1 MATGL
6 QPGSAGALFSKKV
19 SKGGSKVMTVSA
31 RIRGF
36 ITIGLLPA
44 LVLYLFFVIVPIFWS
59 AYYGFFDW
67 KGIGA
72 AKFIGLDNYV
82 EVLQDP
88 IFWKSF
94 KNNMLIVAAS
104 VFGQVPIAMIL
115 ALLLMKSTLFQ
126 RVIRASVFMPMVLS
140 SVVVGIIWG
149 YIYHPQI
156 GILNFLLEG
165 VGLESWKKAWLSDPK
180 VSMFALMVPI
190 IWNYIG
196 PYMIMFIAALQNISP
211 EIEDAAQLDGVGPVR
226 KLFAVTLPMIWDT
239 VKVAVVL
246 CISGSLKAFDLI
258 YVMTGGGP
266 AHSTEL
272 LASYMYNSTFN
283 VYRFGFGS
291 AISTAI
297 IILSLI
303 LIVGSQRLMK
313 RDYR

>member
-1 MATGL
+1 
-6 QPGSAGALFSKKV
+6 
-19 SKGGSKVMTVSA
+19 MTVSA

-82 EVLQDP
+82 EVFQDP

-104 VFGQVPIAMIL
+104 VFGQVPIALIL
-115 ALLLMKSTLFQ
+115 ALLLMKSTFFQ

-156 GILNFLLEG
+156 GILNFLLDG
-165 VGLESWKKAWLSDPK
+165 VGLDGWKKAWLSDPK
-180 VSMFALMVPI
+180 VSMYALMVPI

>member
-1 MATGL
+1 
-6 QPGSAGALFSKKV
+6 
-19 SKGGSKVMTVSA
+19 MTTSA
-31 RIRGF
+31 RIKGF
-36 ITIGLLPA
+36 ILIGILPA
-44 LVLYLFFVIVPIFWS
+44 LLIYLFFVVVPIFWS

-72 AKFIGLDNYV
+72 AKFIGFDNYA
-82 EVLQDP
+82 EVVRDP
-88 IFWKSF
+88 IFWKGF

-115 ALLLMKSTLFQ
+115 ALLLTRSNLFQ
-126 RVIRASVFMPMVLS
+126 KMIRASVFMPMVLS
-140 SVVVGIIWG
+140 SVVVGIIWS

-156 GILNFLLEG
+156 GILNFLLDS
-165 VGLESWKKAWLSDPK
+165 VGLENLKKAWLSEPS
-180 VSMFALMVPI
+180 VSMYMIMIPI

-196 PYMIMFIAALQNISP
+196 PYMIIFIAALQNIPS
-211 EIEDAAQLDGVGPVR
+211 EINDAAQIDGVGSTR
-226 KLFAVTLPMIWDT
+226 KLFQITLPMIWDT
-239 VKVAVVL
+239 IKVVVVL

-266 AHSTEL
+266 AHTTEV

-283 VYRFGFGS
+283 VYRFGYGS
-291 AISTAI
+291 AISTSI

-303 LIVGSQRLMK
+303 LILGSQFLMK

>member
-1 MATGL
+1 MN
-6 QPGSAGALFSKKV
+6 
-19 SKGGSKVMTVSA
+19 VSA

-59 AYYGFFDW
+59 AYYGFFDS

-72 AKFIGLDNYV
+72 AKFIGFDNYV
-82 EVLQDP
+82 EVFKDP
-88 IFWKSF
+88 IFWKAF

-104 VFGQVPIAMIL
+104 VFGQVPIAMVL
-115 ALLLMKSTLFQ
+115 ALLLMRSTLFQ

-165 VGLESWKKAWLSDPK
+165 IGLDSWKKSWLSDPN

-303 LIVGSQRLMK
+303 LIVGSQYFMK

>member
-1 MATGL
+1 
-6 QPGSAGALFSKKV
+6 
-19 SKGGSKVMTVSA
+19 MTVSA

-72 AKFIGLDNYV
+72 AKFIGFDNYV
-82 EVLQDP
+82 EVIQDP
-88 IFWKSF
+88 IFWKAF

-104 VFGQVPIAMIL
+104 VFGQVPIAMVL
-115 ALLLMKSTLFQ
+115 ALLLMRSTLFQ

-165 VGLESWKKAWLSDPK
+165 IGLESWKKSWLSDPK

-297 IILSLI
+297 IILSLF
-303 LIVGSQRLMK
+303 LIVGSQYLMK
-313 RDYR
+313 RDYH

>member
-1 MATGL
+1 M
-6 QPGSAGALFSKKV
+6 S
-19 SKGGSKVMTVSA
+19 VSA
-31 RIRGF
+31 RLRGF
-36 ITIGLLPA
+36 ITLGLLPA
-44 LVLYLFFVIVPIFWS
+44 LVVYLIFVIVPIFWS

-72 AKFIGLDNYV
+72 AKFIGFDNYL
-82 EVLQDP
+82 EVVKDP

-94 KNNMLIVAAS
+94 KNNMYIVAAS
-104 VFGQVPIAMIL
+104 VFGQVPIALVL
-115 ALLLMKSTLFQ
+115 ALLLTRSTLFQ

-156 GILNFLLEG
+156 GILNFLLDG
-165 VGLESWKKAWLSDPK
+165 IGLDSWKKAWLSDPK

-211 EIEDAAQLDGVGPVR
+211 EIEDAAQLDGVGPTR

-303 LIVGSQRLMK
+303 LIVGSQYLMK

>member
-1 MATGL
+1 
-6 QPGSAGALFSKKV
+6 
-19 SKGGSKVMTVSA
+19 MTVSA

-104 VFGQVPIAMIL
+104 VFGQVPIALIL
-115 ALLLMKSTLFQ
+115 ALLLMKSTFFQ

-156 GILNFLLEG
+156 GILNFLLDG
-165 VGLESWKKAWLSDPK
+165 VGLDGWKKAWLSDPK
-180 VSMFALMVPI
+180 VSMYALMVPI

>member
-1 MATGL
+1 
-6 QPGSAGALFSKKV
+6 
-19 SKGGSKVMTVSA
+19 MTKTA
-31 RIRGF
+31 RLRSF
-36 ITIGLLPA
+36 LTIGLTPA
-44 LVLYLFFVIVPIFWS
+44 LLLYVFFVIVPIFWS

-72 AKFIGLDNYV
+72 AKFIGLDNYK
-82 EVLQDP
+82 EVLQDS
-88 IFWKSF
+88 IFWGAF
-94 KNNMLIVAAS
+94 KNNMLVVAAS

-115 ALLLMKSTLFQ
+115 ALLLTRTSWFQ
-126 RVIRASVFMPMVLS
+126 RAVRASVFMPMVLS

-156 GILNFLLEG
+156 GILNFVLDT
-165 VGLESWKKAWLSDPK
+165 VGLDMLKKAWLSDPS
-180 VSMFALMVPI
+180 VSMYALMVPI

-196 PYMIMFIAALQNISP
+196 PYLIIFIAALQNISP
-211 EIEDAAQLDGVGPVR
+211 EINDAALIDGVKPVR
-226 KLFAVTLPMIWDT
+226 KLFTITLPMIWDT
-239 VKVAVVL
+239 IKVVIVL

-283 VYRFGFGS
+283 VYRFGYGS
-291 AISTAI
+291 AVSTAI

-303 LIVGSQRLMK
+303 LIAGSQFLMK

>member
-1 MATGL
+1 MN
-6 QPGSAGALFSKKV
+6 
-19 SKGGSKVMTVSA
+19 VSA
-31 RIRGF
+31 RMRGF

-44 LVLYLFFVIVPIFWS
+44 LIIYLFFVILPLFWS

-72 AKFIGLDNYV
+72 AKFIGMDNYI
-82 EVLQDP
+82 EVFTDP
-88 IFWKSF
+88 IFWKAF

-115 ALLLMKSTLFQ
+115 ALLLMRSTPFQ
-126 RVIRASVFMPMVLS
+126 RIIRASVFMPMVLS

-156 GILNFLLEG
+156 GILNFLLDG
-165 VGLESWKKAWLSDPK
+165 VGLDSWKKAWLSDPK

-239 VKVAVVL
+239 VKVAIVL

-291 AISTAI
+291 ALSTAI
-297 IILSLI
+297 IILSLL
-303 LIVGSQRLMK
+303 LIVGSQYLMK

>member
-1 MATGL
+1 
-6 QPGSAGALFSKKV
+6 
-19 SKGGSKVMTVSA
+19 MTTSA
-31 RIRGF
+31 RIKGF
-36 ITIGLLPA
+36 ILIGILPA
-44 LVLYLFFVIVPIFWS
+44 LLIYLFFVVVPIFWS

-72 AKFIGLDNYV
+72 AKFIGFDNYA
-82 EVLQDP
+82 EVVRDP
-88 IFWKSF
+88 IFWKGF

-115 ALLLMKSTLFQ
+115 ALLLTRSNLFQ
-126 RVIRASVFMPMVLS
+126 KMIRASVFMPMVLS
-140 SVVVGIIWG
+140 SVVVGIIWS

-156 GILNFLLEG
+156 GILNFLLDS
-165 VGLESWKKAWLSDPK
+165 VGLENLKKAWLSEPS
-180 VSMFALMVPI
+180 VSMYMIMIPI

-196 PYMIMFIAALQNISP
+196 PYMIIFIAALQNIPS
-211 EIEDAAQLDGVGPVR
+211 EINDAAQIDGVGSTR
-226 KLFAVTLPMIWDT
+226 KLFQITLPMIWDT
-239 VKVAVVL
+239 IKVVVVL

-266 AHSTEL
+266 AHTTEV

-283 VYRFGFGS
+283 VYRFGYGS
-291 AISTAI
+291 AISTSI

-303 LIVGSQRLMK
+303 LILGSQYLMK

>member
-1 MATGL
+1 
-6 QPGSAGALFSKKV
+6 
-19 SKGGSKVMTVSA
+19 MTVSA

-115 ALLLMKSTLFQ
+115 ALLLMKSTYFQ

>member
-1 MATGL
+1 
-6 QPGSAGALFSKKV
+6 
-19 SKGGSKVMTVSA
+19 MTKAS
-31 RIRGF
+31 RITGF
-36 ITIGLLPA
+36 ITIGLVPA
-44 LVLYLFFVIVPIFWS
+44 LVLYLLFVIVPIFWS

-72 AKFIGLDNYV
+72 AKFIGLANYA
-82 EVLQDP
+82 EVIKDP
-88 IFWKSF
+88 IFWKAF
-94 KNNMLIVAAS
+94 KNNMLVVVAS

-115 ALLLMKSTLFQ
+115 ALLLMRSTLFQ
-126 RVIRASVFMPMVLS
+126 RMIRASVFMPMVLS

-156 GILNFLLEG
+156 GILNFMLDG
-165 VGLESWKKAWLSDPK
+165 IGLDSWKKAWLSDPK
-180 VSMFALMVPI
+180 ISMYALMVPI

-211 EIEDAAQLDGVGPVR
+211 EVEDASKLDGVGPVR
-226 KLFAVTLPMIWDT
+226 KLFAITLPMIWDT
-239 VKVAVVL
+239 VKVAIVL

-303 LIVGSQRLMK
+303 LITGSQYLMK

>member
-1 MATGL
+1 
-6 QPGSAGALFSKKV
+6 
-19 SKGGSKVMTVSA
+19 MTTTA

-36 ITIGLLPA
+36 ITVALLPA
-44 LVLYLFFVIVPIFWS
+44 FLLYAFFVIIPVFWS

-72 AKFIGLDNYV
+72 ATFIGFDNYA
-82 EVLQDP
+82 EVVKDP

-104 VFGQVPIAMIL
+104 VFGQVPIALIL
-115 ALLLMKSTLFQ
+115 AVLLMKSTLFQ
-126 RVIRASVFMPMVLS
+126 RIIRASVFMPMVLS

-156 GILNFLLEG
+156 GILNFLLDNM
-165 VGLESWKKAWLSDPK
+165 GLASWKRAWLSDPK
-180 VSMFALMVPI
+180 ISMYALMVPI

-211 EIEDAAQLDGVGPVR
+211 EIDDASQIDGVGPVR
-226 KLFAVTLPMIWDT
+226 KLFVITLPMIWDT
-239 VKVAVVL
+239 IKVAVVL

-272 LASYMYNSTFN
+272 LASYMYNNTFN
-283 VYRFGFGS
+283 VFRYGYGS
-291 AISTAI
+291 AVSTAI
-297 IILSLI
+297 IILSMLLI
-303 LIVGSQRLMK
+303 AGSQYLMK
-313 RDYR
+313 REVR